1 MKLVYFL
8 GLMFSLANVKAQT
21 GNSILK
27 TDITGNTLLWE
38 ISGNG
43 LTAPSYLFGT
53 FHLLCK
59 DDISFSNALNQA
71 INNSHEVY
79 LELDLDDPATIM
91 GALML
96 MNMKDGKKLK
106 DLYTE
111 EQYKRISDFF
121 MDSLKTPIGLFQ
133 RMKPE
138 FLVSLIYPKMMPC
151 SSATSVEE
159 SVMAFAKDA
168 GKEIKGLETMAFQAS
183 IFDSIPYE
191 KQAEELLNTIDSMER
206 SKTYFNQML
215 AAYNN
220 QRLDEIEK
228 IVNTPEFGVE
238 SNQDILLDNRNRN
251 WVLQLKTI
259 MKKNP
264 VFAAV
269 GAGHLVGKNGL
280 IALLRAEGYTVRGL
294 ENRESK

>member
-1 MKLVYFL
+1 MKLVYFF
-8 GLMFSLANVKAQT
+8 GLMLSLSNVEAQT
-21 GNSILK
+21 NNNVLK
-27 TDITGNTLLWE
+27 TDLTGNTLLWE
-38 ISGNG
+38 ITGNG
-43 LTAPSYLFGT
+43 LAAPSYLFGT

-59 DDISFSNALNQA
+59 DDINFSEALKQA
-71 INNSHEVY
+71 INNSHEIY

-106 DLYTE
+106 DLYTTD
-111 EQYKRISDFF
+111 QYKRVSDFF
-121 MDSLKTPIGLFQ
+121 KDSLKTPISLFQ

-138 FLVSLIYPKMMPC
+138 FLIALLYPKMMPC
-151 SSATSVEE
+151 NSASSVEE
-159 SVMAFAKDA
+159 EIMQLGKDA

-183 IFDSIPYE
+183 VFDSIPYE
-191 KQAEELLNTIDSMER
+191 KQAEELLNTIDSLEK
-206 SKTYFNQML
+206 SKADFALML
-215 AAYNN
+215 NAYKK

-228 IVNTPEFGVE
+228 IVTTPEFGAAE
-238 SNQDILLDNRNRN
+238 NQDILLDNRNKN
-251 WVLQLKTI
+251 WVVQLKSI

-264 VFAAV
+264 AFIAV

-294 ENRESK
+294 ENN

>member
-8 GLMFSLANVKAQT
+8 ALIVNINTAFAQT
-21 GNSILK
+21 ASSNLK
-27 TDITGNTLLWE
+27 INKDDNTLLWE

-43 LTAPSYLFGT
+43 LTSPSYLFGT

-59 DDISFSNALNQA
+59 DDINFSETLKQA
-71 INNSHEVY
+71 VNNSHEIY

-106 DLYTE
+106 DLYTTD
-111 EQYKRISDFF
+111 QYQRVSGFF
-121 MDSLKTPIGLFQ
+121 KDSLKTPISLFQ

-138 FLVSLIYPKMMPC
+138 FLIALLYPKMMPC
-151 SSATSVEE
+151 NSASSVEE
-159 SVMAFAKDA
+159 EIMQLAKDA

-183 IFDSIPYE
+183 VFDSIPYE
-191 KQAEELLNTIDSMER
+191 KQANELLNTIDSLEK
-206 SKTYFNQML
+206 SKADFVLML
-215 AAYNN
+215 NAYKS

-228 IVNTPEFGVE
+228 IVNTPEFGAAE
-238 SNQDILLDNRNRN
+238 NQDILLDNRNKN
-251 WVLQLKTI
+251 WVQQLKPI
-259 MKKNP
+259 MQKNP
-264 VFAAV
+264 VFTAV

-280 IALLRAEGYTVRGL
+280 IALLRAEGFTVSGL
-294 ENRESK
+294 ENN

>member
-1 MKLVYFL
+1 MKLIYFL
-8 GLMFSLANVKAQT
+8 VLMLSLSNVKAQT
-21 GNSILK
+21 NNSVLK
-27 TDITGNTLLWE
+27 TDATGNTLLWE

-43 LTAPSYLFGT
+43 LAAPSYLFGT

-59 DDISFSNALNQA
+59 DDINFSNALKQA
-71 INNSHEVY
+71 IKSSNEIY

-106 DLYTE
+106 DLYTPDE
-111 EQYKRISDFF
+111 YKRVSDFF
-121 MDSLKTPIGLFQ
+121 KDSLKTPISLFQ

-138 FLVSLIYPKMMPC
+138 FLIALLYPKMMPC
-151 SSATSVEE
+151 SSASSVEE
-159 SVMAFAKDA
+159 EIMQLAKA
-168 GKEIKGLETMAFQAS
+168 GDKEVKGLETMAFQAS
-183 IFDSIPYE
+183 VFDSIPYE
-191 KQAEELLNTIDSMER
+191 KQAAELLNTIDSLEK
-206 SKTYFNQML
+206 SKTDFVLML
-215 AAYNN
+215 NAYKN

-228 IVNTPEFGVE
+228 IVNTPEFGVAE
-238 SNQDILLDNRNRN
+238 NQDILLDNRNKN
-251 WVLQLKTI
+251 WIQQLKVI

-264 VFAAV
+264 VFTAV

-294 ENRESK
+294 ENK

>member
-1 MKLVYFL
+1 MKLFYFL
-8 GLMFSLANVKAQT
+8 GLMFSLGNVKAQT
-21 GNSILK
+21 NNSILK

-59 DDISFSNALNQA
+59 DDINFSAALKQA
-71 INNSHEVY
+71 INNSREVY

-106 DLYTE
+106 DLYTADE
-111 EQYKRISDFF
+111 FKRISDFF
-121 MDSLKTPIGLFQ
+121 NDSLKTSISLFQ
-133 RMKPE
+133 RMKPG
-138 FLVSLIYPKMMPC
+138 FLTALLYPKMMPC
-151 SSATSVEE
+151 DAASSVDE
-159 SVMAFAKDA
+159 SVMQLAKDA

-191 KQAEELLNTIDSMER
+191 KQAAELLKTIDSMER
-206 SKTYFNQML
+206 SKVQFSLML
-215 AAYNN
+215 ASYKN
-220 QRLDEIEK
+220 QSLDEIDK
-228 IVNTPEFGVE
+228 IMNNPEYGVE
-238 SNQDILLDNRNRN
+238 DNQDILLGNRNRN
-251 WVLQLKTI
+251 WVEQLKTI

-264 VFAAV
+264 VFIAV
-269 GAGHLVGKNGL
+269 GAGHLAGKNGL
-280 IALLRAEGYTVRGL
+280 IPLLKAAGYKIRGL
-294 ENRESK
+294 QNF

>member
-1 MKLVYFL
+1 MKLVYFFWL
-8 GLMFSLANVKAQT
+8 ILNIGTVCAQT
-21 GNSILK
+21 GSGNLK
-27 TDITGNTLLWE
+27 TSADGNTLLWE

-59 DDISFSNALNQA
+59 DDINFSDPLKQA
-71 INNSHEVY
+71 INNSHEIY

-106 DLYTE
+106 ELYTPD
-111 EQYKRISDFF
+111 QYKRVSDFF
-121 MDSLKTPIGLFQ
+121 KDSLKTPIGLFQ

-138 FLVSLIYPKMMPC
+138 FLVALIYPKLMPC
-151 SSATSVEE
+151 NSASSVEE
-159 SVMAFAKDA
+159 SVMELAKNA
-168 GKEIKGLETMAFQAS
+168 GKEINGLETMAFQAS

-191 KQAEELLNTIDSMER
+191 KQAEELLNTIDSLEK
-206 SKTYFNQML
+206 SKTYFGLML

-238 SNQDILLDNRNRN
+238 DNQDILLDNRNKN
-251 WVLQLKTI
+251 WVVQLKEI
-259 MKKNP
+259 MKRNA
-264 VFAAV
+264 VFTAV

-280 IALLRAEGYTVRGL
+280 IALLKAEGYAVRGIF
-294 ENRESK
+294 NK

>member
-1 MKLVYFL
+1 MKLVYLFWL
-8 GLMFSLANVKAQT
+8 ILNIGTVCAQT
-21 GNSILK
+21 GSGNLK
-27 TDITGNTLLWE
+27 TSADGNTLLWE

-59 DDISFSNALNQA
+59 DDINFSDPLKQA
-71 INNSHEVY
+71 INNSHEIY

-106 DLYTE
+106 ELYTPD
-111 EQYKRISDFF
+111 QYKRVSDFF
-121 MDSLKTPIGLFQ
+121 KDSLKTPIGLFQ

-138 FLVSLIYPKMMPC
+138 FLVALIYPKLMPC
-151 SSATSVEE
+151 NSASSVEE
-159 SVMAFAKDA
+159 SVMELAKNA
-168 GKEIKGLETMAFQAS
+168 GKEINGLETMAFQAS

-191 KQAEELLNTIDSMER
+191 KQAEELLNTIDSLEK
-206 SKTYFNQML
+206 SKTYFGLML

-238 SNQDILLDNRNRN
+238 DNQDILLDNRNKN
-251 WVLQLKTI
+251 WVVQLKEI
-259 MKKNP
+259 MKRNA
-264 VFAAV
+264 VFTAV

-280 IALLRAEGYTVRGL
+280 IALLKAEGYAVRGIF
-294 ENRESK
+294 NK